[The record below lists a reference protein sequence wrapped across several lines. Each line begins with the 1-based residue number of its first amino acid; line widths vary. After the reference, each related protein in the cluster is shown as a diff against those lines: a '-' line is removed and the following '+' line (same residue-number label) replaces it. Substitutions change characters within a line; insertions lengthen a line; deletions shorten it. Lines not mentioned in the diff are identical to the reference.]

1 MIEASAFMAEAGGVT
16 PSRFAHSSRS
26 AAVWQQQSLQHRSA
40 ESQPQWQ
47 FSQGK
52 RSENNRR
59 GVGSGT
65 PMTIAAYHNATSVV
79 TTRVDASRH
88 RLSPCRDI
96 VSQLIAEILSNPCTE
111 FVDRFF

>member
-1 MIEASAFMAEAGGVT
+1 MIEASAFIAEAGGVT

-52 RSENNRR
+52 RSENN
-59 GVGSGT
+59 
-65 PMTIAAYHNATSVV
+65 
-79 TTRVDASRH
+79 
-88 RLSPCRDI
+88 
-96 VSQLIAEILSNPCTE
+96 
-111 FVDRFF
+111 